1 MKQLKRPRRLRNSKF
16 IRELCAENSLRVSDF
31 IYPMFC
37 HFDIDAKEEIS
48 SMPGQ
53 FRQGRNHLIKDLK
66 ELVANGLHAICLF
79 PLVEENLKD
88 SQGSYSFN
96 EANYY
101 LDLIKEIKDLYPEL
115 LIMTDVALDPYS
127 SDGHDGI
134 VDKKSG
140 KILNDESLIVL
151 EKMSLAQANAGAD
164 IIGPSDMMDGRI
176 RVIREALERENFIDT
191 MIMSYSAKY
200 ASSYY
205 GPFREALN
213 SAPKSGDKK
222 TYQMDPRNLKV
233 ALKEAR
239 LDVAE
244 GADILMVKPG
254 LPYLDVVSLL
264 ARNLT
269 QPISVY
275 QVSGEYAMIKAAS
288 EKGWIDEESVVLESA
303 MSFKRAGASMI
314 LSYFTR
320 DILKYLQS

>member
-1 MKQLKRPRRLRNSKF
+1 MKQLKRPRRLRNSKA
-16 IRELCAENSLRVSDF
+16 IRELCAENNLNLSDF

-37 HFDIDAKEEIS
+37 HFDEGVKEEIS

-53 FRQGRNHLIKDLK
+53 FRQGREYLIKDLK
-66 ELVANGLHAICLF
+66 NLVKSGLKAICLF
-79 PLVEENLKD
+79 PLVEEKLKD
-88 SQGSYSFN
+88 SMGSYSYS
-96 EANYY
+96 ESNYY
-101 LDLIKEIKDLYPEL
+101 LDLIKEIKNLYPEL
-115 LIMTDVALDPYS
+115 IIMTDVALDPYS

-134 VDKKSG
+134 VDKKTG
-140 KILNDESLIVL
+140 KILNDESLLVL
-151 EKMSLAQANAGAD
+151 EKMSIAQARAGAD

-176 RVIREALERENFIDT
+176 RVIREALEREKFIDT

-233 ALKEAR
+233 ALKEAK

-254 LPYLDVVSLL
+254 QPYLDVVSLL

-288 EKGWIDEESVVLESA
+288 EKGWIDERSVVLESA
-303 MSFKRAGASMI
+303 ISFKRAGASMV

-320 DILKYLQS
+320 DILNYLKP